1 MKKGGALRLPLTEY
15 FADGA
20 LPQGPSGALDSPAC
34 RSGSTERGGTNGAG
48 HRMDTRFA

>member
-1 MKKGGALRLPLTEY
+1 MKKGGAPRLPLTEY
-15 FADGA
+15 FPDGA

-34 RSGSTERGGTNGAG
+34 QSGRTDWGSADGTG